1 MFCAISGKVP
11 RRPVLSPKS
20 RTIFEKS
27 LLEQYV
33 KDTGND
39 PITNEPLSI
48 EEIVEIVPS
57 AQQASLTESTNS
69 ATLKANYSIPNLLTS
84 LQNEWDAIMLEN
96 FKLRSTLDSLT
107 KKLSTVM
114 YERDAAKLVAAQL
127 LMEKNEDSKDLP
139 KSSQQAVSIT
149 REEFLQ
155 GLLQSSRDFVARGK
169 LKALK
174 WPILKNLELSQA
186 QNYSRNIKTFPYKE
200 LNKSMYYDKWVCM
213 CRCEDDALHFTQLK
227 DSKTITTITTPNPRT
242 GGEHP
247 AIISRGPCNRLLLLY
262 PGNQITILDS
272 KTNKVLREIEVDS
285 ANEIIY
291 MYGHNEVNTE
301 YFIWADNRGT
311 IGFQSYEDDSQYI
324 VHSAKSDVEY
334 SSGAL
339 HKDSLL
345 LALYSPDGILDVYN
359 LSSPDQAS
367 SRFPVDEEAKI
378 KEVKF
383 ADNGYWMVVECDQTV
398 VCFDL
403 RKDVGTL
410 AYPTY
415 TIPEFKT
422 GTVTY
427 DIDDS
432 GKNMIAYS
440 NESNSLTIYKFD
452 KKTKNWTKDEESA
465 LCLPS
470 DTADFTDMDV
480 VCGDGGIAAILKT
493 NDGFNI
499 VALTP

>member
-11 RRPVLSPKS
+11 RNPVLSPRS
-20 RTIFEKS
+20 RCIFEKS

-33 KDTGND
+33 KDSGND

-84 LQNEWDAIMLEN
+84 LQNEWDAVMLEN

-127 LMEKNEDSKDLP
+127 LMEKNENSRNLP
-139 KSSQQAVSIT
+139 KSPQQTVVIT
-149 REEFLQ
+149 IDEFLQ
-155 GLLQSSRDFVARGK
+155 GLLQSSREFVGRGK
-169 LKALK
+169 PKSFK
-174 WPILKNLELSQA
+174 WPILKNFELLPA
-186 QNYSRNIKTFPYKE
+186 ENYSYTVKTFPYKE
-200 LNKSMYYDKWVCM
+200 LNNSMYYDKWLSTCL
-213 CRCEDDALHFTQLK
+213 CDGDTLHFTELK
-227 DSKTITTITTPNPRT
+227 DSRSINTVTTPNPHT

-247 AIISRGPCNRLLLLY
+247 VIVSRGPCNRLLLLY
-262 PGNQITILDS
+262 PGNQIIILDS
-272 KTNKVLREIEVDS
+272 KTKTVLREVEVNS
-285 ANEIIY
+285 ANKIVY

-301 YFIWADNRGT
+301 FFIWADNKGT
-311 IGFQSYEDDSQYI
+311 IGFQSYTDDSQYI
-324 VHSAKSDVEY
+324 VHSAKLNVEY

-345 LALYSPDGILDVYN
+345 LALYSSDGILDVYN

-367 SRFPVDEEAKI
+367 SRFPVEKDAKI
-378 KEVKF
+378 KKVEF
-383 ADNGYWMVVECDQTV
+383 ADNGYWMVVEYDQAVT
-398 VCFDL
+398 CFDL
-403 RKDVGTL
+403 RKDIGTL

-415 TIPEFKT
+415 TIPDFET
-422 GTVTY
+422 STVAY

-440 NESNSLTIYKFD
+440 SKSHSLTVYKFD
-452 KKTKNWTKDEESA
+452 KKTKSWIRDEAGS
-465 LCLPS
+465 LDLPS
-470 DTADFTDMDV
+470 ETANFTDIEV
-480 VCGDGGIAAILKT
+480 TCGDGGVAAILKT
-493 NDGFNI
+493 NDSFNI